1 MRGCAGSLSVRWR
14 VRPPHAGSAACGRA
28 GEGSTA
34 SPRSARAI
42 RCGAGRSSR
51 CSIWAA
57 ISRLWSGGSKTP
69 VTGRKRR
76 DRWMQRVLGVG
87 VRRVSSSGEIERPR
101 GELPHYHD
109 RVALLRAKL
118 YRWGQGSNA
127 PAPRTRTR
135 ARARSAA
142 PARRN
147 VRGPRPEQGP
157 ATLSGAVGVVGR
169 DAACLGPAE
178 SGRGRIAPPR
188 RSPGS
193 ARDAE
198 ISEGPLN
205 QRRTIKNDFG
215 QVFASRTAL
224 AFVRGAAAGWS
235 VRAVFSCC
243 GEIVSRGRW
252 RSQLHSRTRTT
263 FSRRCIRRA
272 IV

>member
-1 MRGCAGSLSVRWR
+1 MRGCAGSLSVRWL

-157 ATLSGAVGVVGR
+157 ATLSGAVGVCR
-169 DAACLGPAE
+169 
-178 SGRGRIAPPR
+178 RPR
-188 RSPGS
+188 RSLLGS
-193 ARDAE
+193 RRERPWPHRAAKEKSRLRARRRD
-198 ISEGPLN
+198 
-205 QRRTIKNDFG
+205 QRRTD
-215 QVFASRTAL
+215 
-224 AFVRGAAAGWS
+224 
-235 VRAVFSCC
+235 
-243 GEIVSRGRW
+243 
-252 RSQLHSRTRTT
+252 
-263 FSRRCIRRA
+263 
-272 IV
+272 